1 MNKNVLSVLSNFNSI
16 TYHAFIKNQLQMP
29 PPINMF
35 EPSSNDLALPNN
47 QDTNE
52 N

>member
-1 MNKNVLSVLSNFNSI
+1 MNKNVVSVLSNFNP
-16 TYHAFIKNQLQMP
+16 TTCHAIIKNQLQMP

-35 EPSSNDLALPNN
+35 ESSFNDLSLPNN
-47 QDTNE
+47 QNTNE